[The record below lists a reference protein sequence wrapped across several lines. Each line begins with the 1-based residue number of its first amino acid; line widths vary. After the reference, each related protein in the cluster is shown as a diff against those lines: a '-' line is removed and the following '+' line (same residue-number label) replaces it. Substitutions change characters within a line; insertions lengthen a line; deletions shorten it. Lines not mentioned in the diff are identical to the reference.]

1 MRTTKQ
7 TITIKLKDIMRGAVK
22 PLHNLSCND
31 VNNEVSTFGL
41 HTRNQHSQG
50 QDGLRDEVC
59 KESVETGVLQK

>member
-1 MRTTKQ
+1 
-7 TITIKLKDIMRGAVK
+7 MRGAVK
-22 PLHNLSCND
+22 PLHNLSCNY

-41 HTRNQHSQG
+41 HTRNQHSQA